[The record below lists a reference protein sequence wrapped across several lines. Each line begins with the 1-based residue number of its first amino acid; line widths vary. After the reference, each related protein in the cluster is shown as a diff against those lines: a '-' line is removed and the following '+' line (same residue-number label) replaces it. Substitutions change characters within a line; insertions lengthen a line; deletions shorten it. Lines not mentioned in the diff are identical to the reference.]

1 MANMTTTMTKRR
13 LSIKAQTLAA
23 LAAVAGAVA
32 LPQLIHIAGAAL
44 GLGII
49 PGEVLLP
56 MHLPIILVGL
66 LAGPFA
72 GAAAGIAAPIVSFML
87 TGMPMAGM
95 VPFMVL
101 ELCAYG
107 LFAGLLMN
115 VKMNSILKVFAV
127 QIAGRVF
134 YSLAIVAV
142 VYGLGIS
149 TLVAPAAAWTG
160 LARGI
165 VGIIIQLIAIP
176 AIVYGVDKLS
186 RK

>member
-1 MANMTTTMTKRR
+1 MANMTSTMTKRR

-32 LPQLIHIAGAAL
+32 LPQILHIAGAAL

-49 PGEVLLP
+49 PGEVFLP
-56 MHLPIILVGL
+56 MHLPIIMVGL

-72 GAAAGIAAPIVSFML
+72 GAVSGIAAPIVSFML

-95 VPFMVL
+95 VPFMVI

-107 LFAGLLMN
+107 LFAGMLMN

-134 YSLAIVAV
+134 YTLAVLVA
-142 VYGLGIS
+142 VYGLGT
-149 TLVAPAAAWTG
+149 TLVAPAAAWIG

-176 AIVYGVDKLS
+176 AVVYGVDKLS

>member
-1 MANMTTTMTKRR
+1 MANITTTVQKRR
-13 LSIKAQTLAA
+13 LSVKAQTLAA
-23 LAAVAGAVA
+23 LAAVVGAVA
-32 LPQLIHIAGAAL
+32 LPQILHIAGAAL

-49 PGEVLLP
+49 PGEVFLP

-95 VPFMVL
+95 VPFMVV

-107 LFAGLLMN
+107 LLAGMLMN
-115 VKMNSILKVFAV
+115 VRLNSVLKVLAV
-127 QIAGRVF
+127 QITGRVF
-134 YSLAIVAV
+134 YSLAILIA
-142 VYGLGIS
+142 VYGLGS

-165 VGIIIQLIAIP
+165 VGIVIQLVAIP